1 MKAKKVFY
9 NGRICKVEDSANGFI
24 KLNGLNVWVAK
35 SETSHW
41 LTYYAYE
48 FFDNAKFAAVVLLV
62 FLGIALSI
70 LSFGVLLASVS
81 GGLFNNL

>member
-1 MKAKKVFY
+1 MKTKKVYY

-24 KLNGLNVWVAK
+24 KLDYQNDWVAK

-48 FFDNAKFAAVVLLV
+48 FFDDAKFAAVVLLV
-62 FLGIALSI
+62 CVGIVMSI
-70 LSFGVLLASVS
+70 FSFGVLLANVS
-81 GGLFNNL
+81 GALINN